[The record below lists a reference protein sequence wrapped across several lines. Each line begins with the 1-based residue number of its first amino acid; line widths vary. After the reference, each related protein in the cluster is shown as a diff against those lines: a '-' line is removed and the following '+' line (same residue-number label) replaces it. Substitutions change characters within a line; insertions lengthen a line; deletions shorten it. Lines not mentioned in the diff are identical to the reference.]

1 MKIIYYGLNIRD
13 TCLNDAL
20 LSKNKGIPQNIH
32 LSLSLSQKNYVTQE
46 VQFYNRQIEI
56 GHL

>member
-1 MKIIYYGLNIRD
+1 MPIKMTRISPKRKVFPKY
-13 TCLNDAL
+13 
-20 LSKNKGIPQNIH
+20 S
-32 LSLSLSQKNYVTQE
+32 SLSQKNYVTQE

>member
-1 MKIIYYGLNIRD
+1 MVLTSEGHAYKRD
-13 TCLNDAL
+13 RY
-20 LSKNKGIPQNIH
+20 SQNIH

-46 VQFYNRQIEI
+46 VQFYNRQIDF